1 MDCPR
6 DDEATAVDLNE
17 IQVEVRPPAEE
28 DKAPSTE
35 EDADEEV
42 KGPSTE
48 DAIVEEEQKGPSS
61 TEVVATVSLS
71 AMTTENL
78 LRMLECAICKDYLA
92 TATQTS
98 CCGTVFCKRCIRTW
112 VRAKGTCPVC
122 RKSHSLENLV
132 PAHYV
137 QRIANEMRA
146 DLCPPD
152 EDVDMAT
159 TDVATPPFPNGA
171 QAAHVHPPN
180 DPILPNQNGV
190 RQLDIR
196 SGPNGSFIFTCPF
209 TIGIVCTAVRN
220 RNAVDHS
227 VRMTI
232 KSADNVVAAHVELLP
247 HSDQYLATD
256 HWNQD
261 LAAISYAA
269 TNPIVAV
276 PLPGWR
282 WLDDP
287 NDMIMRAYEPQSR
300 RDTIWTQVRRPDTAR
315 VFSMVAKSD
324 PFWNFSRSRNWH
336 GKNGRVRD
344 ESTTLLVLV
353 RPTSIDEP
361 MLTLARS
368 GSDRQRF
375 WLDFLGPIAPA
386 QAVFIALTCLDRHRR
401 FLRSRDD

>member
-1 MDCPR
+1 MILSSPIKVR
-6 DDEATAVDLNE
+6 QLHWPGLIHPVDAPP
-17 IQVEVRPPAEE
+17 VVRHVPVVHE
-28 DKAPSTE
+28 DLPHPL
-35 EDADEEV
+35 DLR
-42 KGPSTE
+42 
-48 DAIVEEEQKGPSS
+48 IV
-61 TEVVATVSLS
+61 TNT
-71 AMTTENL
+71 
-78 LRMLECAICKDYLA
+78 ID
-92 TATQTS
+92 
-98 CCGTVFCKRCIRTW
+98 
-112 VRAKGTCPVC
+112 
-122 RKSHSLENLV
+122 
-132 PAHYV
+132 
-137 QRIANEMRA
+137 
-146 DLCPPD
+146 
-152 EDVDMAT
+152 
-159 TDVATPPFPNGA
+159 
-171 QAAHVHPPN
+171 
-180 DPILPNQNGV
+180 GV

-276 PLPGWR
+276 PLPEWR

>member
-1 MDCPR
+1 
-6 DDEATAVDLNE
+6 
-17 IQVEVRPPAEE
+17 
-28 DKAPSTE
+28 
-35 EDADEEV
+35 
-42 KGPSTE
+42 
-48 DAIVEEEQKGPSS
+48 
-61 TEVVATVSLS
+61 
-71 AMTTENL
+71 MTTENL

-209 TIGIVCTAVRN
+209 TIGVVCTAVRN

-247 HSDQYLATD
+247 HSNQYLAMD

-276 PLPGWR
+276 PLPEWR
-282 WLDDP
+282 GLDGP

-336 GKNGRVRD
+336 VTAEGTPALS
-344 ESTTLLVLV
+344 E
-353 RPTSIDEP
+353 PTVSCKIIMPSVKAEVGV
-361 MLTLARS
+361 A
-368 GSDRQRF
+368 
-375 WLDFLGPIAPA
+375 
-386 QAVFIALTCLDRHRR
+386 IALGVGLGYVWKSYADGELKTIDTFYQDLKKKAARNNE
-401 FLRSRDD
+401 